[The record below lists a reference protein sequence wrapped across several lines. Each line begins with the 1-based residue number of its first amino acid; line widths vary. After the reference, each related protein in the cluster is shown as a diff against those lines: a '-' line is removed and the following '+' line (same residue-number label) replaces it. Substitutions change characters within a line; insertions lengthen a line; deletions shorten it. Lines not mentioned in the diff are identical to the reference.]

1 MCFFLGILSTRSLVR
16 SWRFS
21 LEKSTA
27 DCMVL
32 SILRPVT
39 ACQSEFACGPF
50 SSILFGGELDSL
62 QCSVLFPKLAP
73 FSPLCLLNDPK
84 LFYVDE
90 MKSGE
95 LWYRRSDLQSRQ
107 HNRNRKGP
115 PRCSRKHDAI
125 GLLCNGRWALAANCD
140 ASPSIVCAYGNHFLC
155 LRPSLLSQA
164 YENEQ

>member
-73 FSPLCLLNDPK
+73 FRPLCLLNDPK

-95 LWYRRSDLQSRQ
+95 LWYRRSELQSRQ
-107 HNRNRKGP
+107 HNRNRNHRAATLFPEARRDWTLMQRPLGTRRQL
-115 PRCSRKHDAI
+115 RCIPVD
-125 GLLCNGRWALAANCD
+125 CMCVW
-140 ASPSIVCAYGNHFLC
+140 
-155 LRPSLLSQA
+155 
-164 YENEQ
+164 